1 VIVDN
6 IKKDERIED
15 LSIKGLKIIQ
25 NPNYFC
31 FGMDAVLLS
40 WFASREEKKN
50 LKMLDLGTGTG
61 IIPILLYAKSENCR
75 IDGLEIQPD
84 LVDMANRSVKL
95 NKLEDKIRIIQG
107 DIRNLTDEVLPNT
120 YDVVVSNPP
129 YMRGNSG
136 LKNEHQSRTISR
148 HEVSCTLEDVIR
160 SAKRLL
166 KDHGRLYLVHRPERL
181 NDIFFLLRQYK
192 MEVKLLQMVHSK
204 ADKEA
209 NLVLVEGRK
218 SGKPGLM
225 VKPPLIIYNE
235 DGGYTEAVNR
245 IYGL

>member
-1 VIVDN
+1 MDN
-6 IKKDERIED
+6 YIDKDERLED

-25 NPNYFC
+25 NPKYFC

-40 WFASREEKKN
+40 WFVSKEEKSN
-50 LKMLDLGTGTG
+50 LKILDLGTGTG
-61 IIPILLYAKSENCR
+61 IIPLLIYAKSDNCR

-84 LVDMANRSVKL
+84 LVVMAKRSVQL
-95 NKLEDKIRIIQG
+95 NRLEDNIRIIQG
-107 DIRNLTDEVLPNT
+107 DLRNLTDEVEPNS

-136 LKNEHQSRTISR
+136 LKNEHQTRTISR

-166 KDHGRLYLVHRPERL
+166 KDHGHLYLVHRPERL

-204 ADKEA
+204 SDKEA
-209 NLVLVEGRK
+209 NLVLIEGRK
-218 SGKPGLM
+218 SGKPGLL

-235 DGGYTEAVNR
+235 EGQYTEELKR